1 MDLTQI
7 LGSTDSVTWWQECA
21 RTVVVFCYGLAVVRL
36 AGRRV
41 FGKWSGVDFIV
52 SIIVGPWRTP
62 ASTTLIMLLHWILA
76 HAAARFE
83 RLSPARPRQSR
94 PLRLPR

>member
-7 LGSTDSVTWWQECA
+7 FGSTHAVTWWQECT

-41 FGKWSGVDFIV
+41 FGKWAALDFIV
-52 SIIVGPWRTP
+52 SIIVG
-62 ASTTLIMLLHWILA
+62 SS
-76 HAAARFE
+76 
-83 RLSPARPRQSR
+83 LS
-94 PLRLPR
+94 